1 MTVTFEVDRSTL
13 ARRERALLRQLE
25 AAYTPQ
31 LAHEVLIPLLT
42 GTSPVSLRALDWM
55 CTNFSKAHNVVCS
68 AAVPG
73 QTTNVHH
80 AYRATLAFWKRKL
93 FDPFRRRMRVTVHVD
108 GVGHLTTLG
117 QANFALFAYRTGT
130 LAWVMRHIDEVE
142 ADMNSVSAKHKRSR
156 REEAH
161 RGQRHKRAELTRA
174 APASCMAYS
183 SPTSIMVGA
192 ETRRGAPR
200 TAPPGEP
207 DGR

>member
-1 MTVTFEVDRSTL
+1 MTVTFVVDRSTL

-31 LAHEVLIPLLT
+31 LAKEVLVPLLA

-80 AYRATLAFWKRKL
+80 AYRTTLAFWKRKL
-93 FDPFRRRMRVTVHVD
+93 FDPFRRRARLSVRVE
-108 GVGHLTTLG
+108 GEEHLTTLG
-117 QANFALFAYRTGT
+117 QANFALFAYRSGT

-156 REEAH
+156 REEATL
-161 RGQRHKRAELTRA
+161 GQRHKRAELSRA
-174 APASCMAYS
+174 APASCMAYA
-183 SPTSIMVGA
+183 SPTSIVIGA
-192 ETRRGAPR
+192 DARSAK
-200 TAPPGEP
+200 
-207 DGR
+207 